1 MLFQTTLTG
10 SVPST
15 FFFCKNTGKDKKVD
29 ATAVF
34 FDAYMEICN
43 ADLGSQ
49 CGIKKGSIQI
59 AAVFY
64 ISGNQF
70 LLK

>member
-1 MLFQTTLTG
+1 MLLLSFLMHTWK
-10 SVPST
+10 S
-15 FFFCKNTGKDKKVD
+15 
-29 ATAVF
+29 
-34 FDAYMEICN
+34 N